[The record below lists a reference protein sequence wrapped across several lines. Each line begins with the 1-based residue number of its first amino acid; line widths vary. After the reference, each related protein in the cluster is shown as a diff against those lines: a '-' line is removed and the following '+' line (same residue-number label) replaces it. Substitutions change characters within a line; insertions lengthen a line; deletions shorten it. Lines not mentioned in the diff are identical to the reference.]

1 MGYDKSKNGLTRQTK
16 QEKTLVS
23 FITLWFKIAV
33 SKPDMYGKFL
43 TATLHV
49 DEGTP
54 HVDYMTT
61 GVDAERPTWSMRE
74 VLNGKEWRDEDGK
87 RRFPPKGSKLRALQ
101 DDLDTI
107 FDEQAQMILIT
118 SWRNIFPKS

>member
-1 MGYDKSKNGLTRQTK
+1 MVQN
-16 QEKTLVS
+16 
-23 FITLWFKIAV
+23 AV

-61 GVDAERPTWSMRE
+61 GVDAERQRGQC
-74 VLNGKEWRDEDGK
+74 VKC
-87 RRFPPKGSKLRALQ
+87 
-101 DDLDTI
+101 
-107 FDEQAQMILIT
+107 
-118 SWRNIFPKS
+118 